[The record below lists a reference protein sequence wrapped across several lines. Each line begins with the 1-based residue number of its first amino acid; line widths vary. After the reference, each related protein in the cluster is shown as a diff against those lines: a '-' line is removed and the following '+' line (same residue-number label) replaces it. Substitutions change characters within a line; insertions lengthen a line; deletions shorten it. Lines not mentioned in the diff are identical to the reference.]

1 MYLSILYIVGCY
13 IAYLLIDVLIK
24 NYPIIEQ
31 LPRKQ
36 TVYLTLLSW
45 FIVLLLI
52 IDYFDFYVEILKNIF
67 NDKFKK

>member
-24 NYPIIEQ
+24 NYPIIEH

-45 FIVLLLI
+45 FIVLVLI
-52 IDYFDFYVEILKNIF
+52 IDYFDFYIEILKNIF
-67 NDKFKK
+67 DNKFKK

>member
-36 TVYLTLLSW
+36 TVHLTLLSW
-45 FIVLLLI
+45 FIVLVLI